1 MTLKFTAS
9 KFLISLCSRPERFTI
24 RLRTLPGISGREDPF
39 FPLDTDSETGSGVSL
54 GFGGSRPLIGPI
66 FTGTDDGAGS
76 GAFKPGLSL
85 DSNFNIPALETFT

>member
-1 MTLKFTAS
+1 MPLKFTAS
-9 KFLISLCSRPERFTI
+9 KFLISLYSRPERFTS
-24 RLRTLPGISGREDPF
+24 RSRTLHEKSGREDPF
-39 FPLDTDSETGSGVSL
+39 FFLETDSETSSGVL
-54 GFGGSRPLIGPI
+54 VGVGGVRPLIEPI